1 MNIRDRVSIHID
13 NHIADVRM
21 IRSDKMNALDDDMF
35 EALIEVGDVLA
46 KDGNVRC
53 VVLSGEGRGFCAGL
67 DLSMFKMPDG
77 DESVLGDKL
86 APRTHGIANKPQKA
100 VWTWRELPVPVIAA
114 VHGVAI
120 GGGLHIMLGADIRY
134 IHPETKCAVM
144 EMKWGI
150 IPDLST
156 SQIMIHS
163 VREDIIRELYY
174 TNRMFSGA
182 DAQKY
187 GFATHASHNP
197 HADAMAMAEV
207 IVSKNPEA
215 IQAAKE
221 LLNQA
226 PYLNQEE
233 GLLLESELQD
243 QVIGKPNQIQ
253 AVMASMMKQ
262 KGKFTNAR

>member
-1 MNIRDRVSIHID
+1 MNIRDRVSIEIKD
-13 NHIADVRM
+13 HIADVKM

-35 EALIEVGDVLA
+35 EALVEAGEVLA
-46 KDGNVRC
+46 KDGDVRC
-53 VVLSGEGRGFCAGL
+53 VVLSGEGKGFCAGL

-77 DESVLGDKL
+77 DDSVLGDKL

-120 GGGLHIMLGADIRY
+120 GGGVHIMLGADIRY
-134 IHPETKCAVM
+134 IHPDTKCAIM

-187 GFATHASHNP
+187 GFATHVSHDP
-197 HADAMAMAEV
+197 HADAMAMAEI

-215 IQAAKE
+215 IQGAKK
-221 LLNQA
+221 LLNEA
-226 PYLNQEE
+226 PYLNQAD

-243 QVIGKPNQIQ
+243 GIIGRPNQIQ
-253 AVMASMMKQ
+253 AVMSSMMKK
-262 KGKFTNAR
+262 KGEFTNAR

>member
-1 MNIRDRVSIHID
+1 
-13 NHIADVRM
+13 M
-21 IRSDKMNALDDDMF
+21 IRSDKMNALDNDMI
-35 EALIEVGDVLA
+35 EALIEAGEVLA
-46 KDGNVRC
+46 KDGDVR
-53 VVLSGEGRGFCAGL
+53 VAVISGEGRGFCAGL
-67 DLSMFKMPDG
+67 DLSMFKIPDG
-77 DESVLGDKL
+77 DESILGDKL
-86 APRTHGIANKPQKA
+86 APRTHGIANKPQKC

-134 IHPETKCAVM
+134 IHPDTKCAIM

-163 VREDIIRELYY
+163 VREDIIRELCY
-174 TNRMFSGA
+174 TNRIFSGV

-187 GFATHASHNP
+187 GFATHVTHSP
-197 HADAMAMAEV
+197 YDEAMALAEV
-207 IVSKNPEA
+207 IAAKNPDA
-215 IQAAKE
+215 IQSAKK
-221 LLNQA
+221 LLNEA
-226 PYLNQEE
+226 PYLNQAD

-243 QVIGKPNQIQ
+243 QLIGSPNQIA

-262 KGKFTNAR
+262 KGQFKNAR